1 MNKKLYFI
9 ALPIIFIF
17 ILVLTY
23 YHFVSQVTL
32 LKDHYPVF
40 SEKDDAYI
48 LTDKRPEFWTPLE
61 KVSKDARFAIVISE
75 DWAFFEHEGIDLNQL
90 KIVIKESIETKELS
104 RGASTIT
111 QQVVKNAFLSNERS
125 IFRKLKEFLLAREL
139 ETKFTKNEILEIY
152 LNLIELG
159 EGIYGIREGSQ
170 YYFNKLPSRLNAKE
184 GAFLA
189 MLLPSPVRYS
199 ESFRRKELTEF
210 ANETIQDILLKL
222 RKAKVITESERIGY
236 SYEKLS
242 FETTY
247 ASDFFEFTTTEKET
261 LDEQIES
268 DF

>member
-1 MNKKLYFI
+1 MNKKNFI
-9 ALPIIFIF
+9 FALPVITIVIFVVIY
-17 ILVLTY
+17 LQ
-23 YHFVSQVTL
+23 FVSQVEL

-40 SEKDDAYI
+40 SKKDNSYI
-48 LTDKRPEFWTPLE
+48 LTKERPKLWTPLKE
-61 KVSKDARFAIVISE
+61 ISKHARFAIIISE

-90 KIVIKESIETKELS
+90 KIVIKESIETKELT

-139 ETKFTKNEILEIY
+139 EHKFSKNKILEVY

-159 EGIYGIREGSQ
+159 EGVYGIKAGSR
-170 YYFNKLPSRLNAKE
+170 YYFKKNPSRLTAKE

-189 MLLPSPVRYS
+189 MLLPSPVRYA
-199 ESFRRKELTEF
+199 ESFRKKELTEF
-210 ANETIQDILLKL
+210 ANESIQDILLKL

-242 FETTY
+242 FETSY
-247 ASDFFEFTTTEKET
+247 ASDFFEFTTTEKDS
-261 LDEQIES
+261 LDEKIKE
-268 DF
+268 DL